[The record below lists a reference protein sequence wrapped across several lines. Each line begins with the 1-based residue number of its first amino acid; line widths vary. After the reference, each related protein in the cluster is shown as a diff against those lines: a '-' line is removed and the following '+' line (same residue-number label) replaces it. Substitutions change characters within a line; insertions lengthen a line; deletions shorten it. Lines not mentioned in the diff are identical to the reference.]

1 MNIQNIF
8 IIGIG
13 GKGLNGI
20 AQMCLEK
27 GITVSGVDIRK
38 TLETESLEKLG
49 AHIFYTHA
57 AENIADHFDAVIY
70 SSIIKEDCP
79 EIIQAQKMK
88 IPILKRSE
96 FLKELTKNS
105 FRICVAGS
113 HGKSTTTAITGLSLM
128 HSDNNPDIYCG
139 AFIKELGSYN
149 RTGSGKIS
157 VIEAC
162 EYAHSFFDLIGDA
175 TIITSLEK
183 SHLEY
188 YKDETEMLI
197 AFRTFVQKHYDYTP
211 IIVNG
216 DDINIRRVVVPYQN
230 YKKIITYGFNSSNDY
245 VIKDLSLSSTQTM
258 FSVYKG
264 TNVIIKDLV
273 IKIPGL
279 YNVLNFT
286 ALVVLYNEL
295 SFNFKGLG
303 QVAQQFNG
311 VGRRFEISNSPD
323 GKIFVDDFAHHPTQV
338 RNLFYGLKQFYPHH
352 KICAVF
358 QPRQFNL
365 IKNFLRE
372 YGQSFKLADEV
383 ILTEIVPAL
392 GDTPLDINSVQPKDV
407 VNSIQCYSGKT
418 AQVYQKFEEIVTYLK
433 TKVENNTIIATIGAG
448 DIYKIK
454 DLYVKNL
461 KFN

>member
-1 MNIQNIF
+1 MKNIF

-27 GITVSGVDIRK
+27 GMKVAGVDVKK
-38 TLETESLEKLG
+38 TAETESLEKIG
-49 AHIFYTHA
+49 AEIFYEHSA
-57 AENIADHFDAVIY
+57 KNIYGDFDAIVY
-70 SSIIKEDCP
+70 SSIIKDDCP
-79 EIIQAQKMK
+79 EILEARHRK
-88 IPILKRSE
+88 IPIIKRSE
-96 FLKELTKNS
+96 FLKELTKTS
-105 FRICVAGS
+105 FRISIAGS
-113 HGKSTTTAITGLSLM
+113 HGKSTTTAITGLSLI
-128 HSDNNPDIYCG
+128 HAGQNPDIYCG
-139 AFIKELGSYN
+139 AYIKELGSYN
-149 RTGSGKIS
+149 RCGAGKIS
-157 VIEAC
+157 VIESC
-162 EYAHSFFDLIGDA
+162 EYDRSFFDLIGDA
-175 TIITSLEK
+175 TIITSIEK

-188 YKDETEMLI
+188 YKDEAEMLV
-197 AFRTFVQKHYDYTP
+197 AFRTFVQKHSDFAP

-216 DDINIRRVVVPYQN
+216 DDINIRRVIVPYQN
-230 YKKIITYGFNSSNDY
+230 SKKIITYGFNSSNDY
-245 VIKDLSLSSTQTM
+245 LIKNISLENDKTT

-264 TNVIIKDLV
+264 KHSVVKNLS

-286 ALVVLYNEL
+286 ALVALFNEF

-303 QVAQQFNG
+303 EVAQNFYG
-311 VGRRFEISNSPD
+311 IGRRFEISRTAD

-338 RNLFYGLKQFYPHH
+338 KNLFYGLKQFYPNH

-358 QPRQFNL
+358 QPRQYNL
-365 IKNFLRE
+365 IKNFICE

-383 ILTEIVPAL
+383 ILTDIVPAL
-392 GDTPLDINSVQPKDV
+392 GDTENDINSLKSADV
-407 VNSIQCYSGKT
+407 VNSIKCYSGKK
-418 AQVYQKFEEIVTYLK
+418 ARVYNKFEEIVTYLK
-433 TKVENNTIIATIGAG
+433 KSIKNNTIIATIGAG

>member
-1 MNIQNIF
+1 MKNIF

-20 AQMCLEK
+20 AQICLEK
-27 GITVSGVDIRK
+27 GMRVSGVDIKK
-38 TLETESLEKLG
+38 TTETEALEKAG
-49 AHIFYTHA
+49 AEIFYEHSS
-57 AENIADHFDAVIY
+57 ENIYGNFDAVIY

-79 EIIQAQKMK
+79 EIIAARQMK

-96 FLKELTKNS
+96 FLKNLTKNT
-105 FRICVAGS
+105 FRISVAGS
-113 HGKSTTTAITGLSLM
+113 HGKSTTTAITGLSLI
-128 HSDNNPDIYCG
+128 HSGNNPDIYCG

-149 RTGSGKIS
+149 RVGSGQIS
-157 VIEAC
+157 VIESC
-162 EYAHSFFDLIGDA
+162 EYDRSFFDLIGDA

-188 YKDETEMLI
+188 YKDEAEMLM
-197 AFRTFVQKHYDYTP
+197 AFRTFVQKHSDFAP

-216 DDINIRRVVVPYQN
+216 DDINIRKIIVPYQN
-230 YKKIITYGFNSSNDY
+230 SKKIITYGFNSSNDY
-245 VIKDLSLSSTQTM
+245 LIKNISLENDKTIFSVYKGKHIVIKDLS
-258 FSVYKG
+258 
-264 TNVIIKDLV
+264 

-286 ALVVLYNEL
+286 ALVALFNEF

-303 QVAQQFNG
+303 QVAENFLG
-311 VGRRFEISNSPD
+311 IGRRFEISKTPD
-323 GKIFVDDFAHHPTQV
+323 GKIFIDDFAHHPTQV
-338 RNLFYGLKQFYPHH
+338 RNLFYGLKQFYPNH

-358 QPRQFNL
+358 QPRQYNL
-365 IKNFLRE
+365 IKNFIRE

-383 ILTEIVPAL
+383 ILTDIVPAL
-392 GDTPLDINSVQPKDV
+392 GDTEKDINSLKSSDV
-407 VNSIQCYSGKT
+407 VNSIKCYSGKSPR
-418 AQVYQKFEEIVTYLK
+418 VYNKFEEIVKYLRK
-433 TKVENNTIIATIGAG
+433 SIRENTIIATIGAG

>member
-1 MNIQNIF
+1 MKNIF

-27 GITVSGVDIRK
+27 GMKVAGVDVKK
-38 TLETESLEKLG
+38 TLETEALQKMG
-49 AHIFYTHA
+49 AEIFYKHS
-57 AENIADHFDAVIY
+57 AENIYGNFDAVIY

-79 EIIQAQKMK
+79 EIIEARRRK
-88 IPILKRSE
+88 IPIVKRSE
-96 FLKELTKNS
+96 FLKELIKTS
-105 FRICVAGS
+105 FRISIAGS
-113 HGKSTTTAITGLSLM
+113 HGKSTTTAITGLSLI
-128 HSDNNPDIYCG
+128 HAGQNPDIYCG
-139 AFIKELGSYN
+139 AFVKELGSYN
-149 RTGSGKIS
+149 RNGAGKIS
-157 VIEAC
+157 VIESC
-162 EYAHSFFDLIGDA
+162 EYDRSFFDLIGDA
-175 TIITSLEK
+175 TIVTSIEK

-188 YKDETEMLI
+188 YKDEAEMLV
-197 AFRTFVQKHYDYTP
+197 AFRTFVQKHSDFAP

-216 DDINIRRVVVPYQN
+216 DDMNIRRVIVPYQN
-230 YKKIITYGFNSSNDY
+230 SKKIITYGFNSSNDY
-245 VIKDLSLSSTQTM
+245 LIKNISLENDKTT

-264 TNVIIKDLV
+264 KHAIVKDLS

-286 ALVVLYNEL
+286 ALVALFNEF
-295 SFNFKGLG
+295 SFNFKGIG
-303 QVAQQFNG
+303 QVAQNFYG
-311 VGRRFEISNSPD
+311 IGRRFEISRVAD

-338 RNLFYGLKQFYPHH
+338 KNLFYGLKQFYPDH

-358 QPRQFNL
+358 QPRQYNL
-365 IKNFLRE
+365 IKNFIRE

-383 ILTEIVPAL
+383 ILTDIVPAL
-392 GDTPLDINSVQPKDV
+392 GDTENDINSLKSADV
-407 VNSIQCYSGKT
+407 VNSIKCYSGKT
-418 AQVYQKFEEIVTYLK
+418 AKVYNKFEEIVTYLK
-433 TKVENNTIIATIGAG
+433 KSIKTNTIIATIGAG

>member
-1 MNIQNIF
+1 MKNIF

-20 AQMCLEK
+20 AQICLEK
-27 GITVSGVDIRK
+27 GICVSGVDIKK
-38 TLETESLEKLG
+38 TTETETLEKLG
-49 AHIFYTHA
+49 AKIFYEHSS
-57 AENIADHFDAVIY
+57 ENINGNFDAVIY

-79 EIIQAQKMK
+79 EILEARHRK
-88 IPILKRSE
+88 IPIIKRSE
-96 FLKELTKNS
+96 FLKELTKNTFKIS
-105 FRICVAGS
+105 IAGS
-113 HGKSTTTAITGLSLM
+113 HGKSTTTAITGLSLI
-128 HSDNNPDIYCG
+128 HAGQNPDIYCG
-139 AFIKELGSYN
+139 AFVKELGSYN
-149 RTGSGKIS
+149 RSGAGKIS
-157 VIEAC
+157 VVESC
-162 EYAHSFFDLIGDA
+162 EYDRSFFDLIGDA

-188 YKDETEMLI
+188 YKDEKEMLV
-197 AFRTFVQKHYDYTP
+197 AFRTFVQKHSDFAP

-216 DDINIRRVVVPYQN
+216 DDINIRRVIVPYQN
-230 YKKIITYGFNSSNDY
+230 SKKIITYGFNSSNDY
-245 VIKDLSLSSTQTM
+245 LIKNISLENDKTT

-264 TNVIIKDLV
+264 KHSVVKDLA

-286 ALVVLYNEL
+286 ALIALFNEF
-295 SFNFKGLG
+295 SFNFSGLA
-303 QVAQQFNG
+303 QVAKNFYG
-311 VGRRFEISNSPD
+311 VGRRFEVSPVAD

-338 RNLFYGLKQFYPHH
+338 KNLFYGLKQFYPNH

-358 QPRQFNL
+358 QPRQYNL
-365 IKNFLRE
+365 IKNFIRE

-383 ILTEIVPAL
+383 ILTDIVPAL
-392 GDTPLDINSVQPKDV
+392 GDTENDIKSLKSADV
-407 VNSIQCYSGKT
+407 VNAIKCYSGKT
-418 AQVYQKFEEIVTYLK
+418 ARVYNKFEEIVKYLK
-433 TKVENNTIIATIGAG
+433 TSLKKNTIIATIGAG

>member
-1 MNIQNIF
+1 MKNIF

-27 GITVSGVDIRK
+27 GMKVAGVDVKK
-38 TLETESLEKLG
+38 TIETEALEKMG
-49 AHIFYTHA
+49 AEIFYEHS
-57 AENIADHFDAVIY
+57 AENIYGNFDAVIY

-79 EIIQAQKMK
+79 EILEARQRK
-88 IPILKRSE
+88 IPIIKRSE

-105 FRICVAGS
+105 FRISIAGS
-113 HGKSTTTAITGLSLM
+113 HGKSTTTAITGLSLI
-128 HSDNNPDIYCG
+128 HAGQNPDIYCG

-149 RTGSGKIS
+149 RCGAGKIS
-157 VIEAC
+157 VVESC
-162 EYAHSFFDLIGDA
+162 EFDRSFFDLIGDA
-175 TIITSLEK
+175 TIITSIEK

-188 YKDETEMLI
+188 YKNESEMLV
-197 AFRTFVQKHYDYTP
+197 AFRTFVQKHSDFAP

-230 YKKIITYGFNSSNDY
+230 SKKIITYGFNSSNDY
-245 VIKDLSLSSTQTM
+245 LIKNISLENDKTT

-264 TNVIIKDLV
+264 KHSVVKNLS

-286 ALVVLYNEL
+286 ALVALFNEF
-295 SFNFKGLG
+295 SFNFKGIG
-303 QVAQQFNG
+303 EVAQNFYG
-311 VGRRFEISNSPD
+311 IGRRFEISQVSD

-338 RNLFYGLKQFYPHH
+338 KNLFYGLKQFYPDH

-358 QPRQFNL
+358 QPRQYNL
-365 IKNFLRE
+365 IKNFIRE

-383 ILTEIVPAL
+383 ILTDIVPAL
-392 GDTPLDINSVQPKDV
+392 GDTEKDINSLKSDDV
-407 VNSIQCYSGKT
+407 VNSIQCYSGKK
-418 AQVYQKFEEIVTYLK
+418 ARVYHKFEEIVTYLK
-433 TKVENNTIIATIGAG
+433 KSIKNNTIIATIGAG

-454 DLYVKNL
+454 DLYVKKL

>member
-1 MNIQNIF
+1 MKNIF

-27 GITVSGVDIRK
+27 GIKVSGVDHKK
-38 TLETESLEKLG
+38 TLETEALEKIG
-49 AHIFYTHA
+49 AVIFYEHSIN
-57 AENIADHFDAVIY
+57 NIISGFDAVIY

-79 EIIQAQKMK
+79 EIIQAKKLK
-88 IPILKRSE
+88 IPIMKRSG

-105 FRICVAGS
+105 FRISISGS
-113 HGKSTTTAITGLSLM
+113 HGKSTTTAITGLSLINAGQ
-128 HSDNNPDIYCG
+128 DPDLYCG
-139 AFIKELGSYN
+139 AFVKELGSYN
-149 RTGSGKIS
+149 RNGAGKIS

-162 EYAHSFFDLIGDA
+162 EYDRSFFDLIGDA

-188 YKDETEMLI
+188 YKDEAEMLV
-197 AFRTFVQKHYDYTP
+197 AFRAFVQKHSDFAP

-216 DDINIRRVVVPYQN
+216 DDLNIRRVIVPYQN
-230 YKKIITYGFNSSNDY
+230 SKKIITYGFNSSNDY
-245 VIKDLSLSSTQTM
+245 LIKNISLENDKTN

-264 TNVIIKDLV
+264 SHAIIKDLS

-286 ALVVLYNEL
+286 ALVVLFNEF
-295 SFNFKGLG
+295 SFNFSGLG
-303 QVAQQFNG
+303 QVADNFRG
-311 VGRRFEISNSPD
+311 VGRRFEISKTPD

-338 RNLFYGLKQFYPHH
+338 RNLFYSLRQFYPEH

-358 QPRQFNL
+358 QPRQYNL

-383 ILTEIVPAL
+383 ILTDLVPAL
-392 GDTPLDINSVQPKDV
+392 GDTEADLKSLKSDDV
-407 VNSIQCYSGKT
+407 VNSIKCYSGKT
-418 AQVYQKFEEIVTYLK
+418 AKVYNKFEEIVTHLK
-433 TKVENNTIIATIGAG
+433 NTIKNNTIIATIGAG

>member
-1 MNIQNIF
+1 MKMNNIF

-13 GKGLNGI
+13 GKGLNGM

-27 GITVSGVDIRK
+27 GLLVSGVDVKR
-38 TLETESLEKLG
+38 TLETEALEKIG
-49 AHIFYTHA
+49 ANIFYEHSV
-57 AENIADHFDAVIY
+57 ENLNDSFDAVIY

-79 EIIQAQKMK
+79 EIMRARKLK
-88 IPILKRSE
+88 IPIMKRSE
-96 FLKELTKNS
+96 FLKELTKNT
-105 FRICVAGS
+105 FRISIAGS
-113 HGKSTTTAITGLSLM
+113 HGKSTTTAITGLSLL
-128 HSDNNPDIYCG
+128 SSGQNPDLYCG
-139 AFIKELGSYN
+139 AFVKELGSYN
-149 RTGSGKIS
+149 RSGAGKIS

-162 EYAHSFFDLIGDA
+162 EYDRSFFDLIGDA

-188 YKDETEMLI
+188 YKDEAEMLI
-197 AFRTFVQKHYDYTP
+197 AFRTFVQKHSDDAP

-216 DDINIRRVVVPYQN
+216 DDLNIRRLIVPYQN
-230 YKKIITYGFNSSNDY
+230 SKKVITYGFNSSNDY
-245 VIKDLSLSSTQTM
+245 LIKDLSLGNTETV

-264 TNVIIKDLV
+264 QHLIVKNLA

-286 ALVVLYNEL
+286 ALVALFNEL
-295 SFNFKGLG
+295 SFNFSGIG
-303 QVAQQFNG
+303 QVAKNFRG
-311 VGRRFEISNSPD
+311 VGRRFDISKTPD

-338 RNLFYGLKQFYPHH
+338 RNLFYSLRQFYPDH

-365 IKNFLRE
+365 IKNFIRE

-383 ILTEIVPAL
+383 ILTDIVPAL
-392 GDTPLDINSVQPKDV
+392 GDTSADIASLRSEDV
-407 VNSIQCYSGKT
+407 VNSIKCYSGKT
-418 AQVYQKFEEIVTYLK
+418 AKIYNKFEEIVDYLK
-433 TKVENNTIIATIGAG
+433 LSLKNNTIIATIGAG

-454 DLYVKNL
+454 DLYVKKL